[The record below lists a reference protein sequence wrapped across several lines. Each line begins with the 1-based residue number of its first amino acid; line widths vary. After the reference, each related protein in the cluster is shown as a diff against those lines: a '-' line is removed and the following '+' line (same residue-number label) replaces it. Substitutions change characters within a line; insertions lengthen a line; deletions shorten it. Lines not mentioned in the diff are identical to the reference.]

1 MCVVKLR
8 MYVFCFFFASIR
20 SRKRIHVTSAR
31 DASSI
36 CYNSFNG
43 NTRNVCVAK
52 KRFLE
57 IRPRTHSPSR
67 GHFRLAENAGLK
79 DFPARSAP
87 PRRLIFSHQEAL
99 KQKMLHL
106 LSKNNNL
113 QAGRFASNNNLL
125 RSLSGNGSP
134 SVNKKRSRAVFSPA
148 YVF

>member
-1 MCVVKLR
+1 MN
-8 MYVFCFFFASIR
+8 
-20 SRKRIHVTSAR
+20 SAR
-31 DASSI
+31 DASI
-36 CYNSFNG
+36 LCYNSFNG

-99 KQKMLHL
+99 KQKC
-106 LSKNNNL
+106 STSCQKITICKQGDL
-113 QAGRFASNNNLL
+113 QAITICSAPCQEMARPLSIKSEAGQFFP
-125 RSLSGNGSP
+125 RSMYS
-134 SVNKKRSRAVFSPA
+134 KKAFFCEKEELQTISLNIDFLVF
-148 YVF
+148 